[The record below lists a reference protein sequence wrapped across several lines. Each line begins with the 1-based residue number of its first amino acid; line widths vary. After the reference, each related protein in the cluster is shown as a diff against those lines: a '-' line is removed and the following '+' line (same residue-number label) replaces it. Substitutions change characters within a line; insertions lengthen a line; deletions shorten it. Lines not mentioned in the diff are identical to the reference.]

1 MITERYMVGK
11 NMIIEWKKQLKL
23 RKQKVQIYF
32 ERKWVKRVEQET
44 FNNLSGIKNES
55 REIFCDLTEVK
66 EL

>member
-1 MITERYMVGK
+1 
-11 NMIIEWKKQLKL
+11 MIIEWKKQLKL